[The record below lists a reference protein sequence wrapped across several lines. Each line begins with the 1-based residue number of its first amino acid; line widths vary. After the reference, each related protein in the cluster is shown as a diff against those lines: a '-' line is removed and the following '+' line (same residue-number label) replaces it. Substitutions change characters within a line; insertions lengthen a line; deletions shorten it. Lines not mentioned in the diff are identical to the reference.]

1 MFSNSKNIG
10 GAAFPQYYRG
20 ENPTTVEVQQ
30 TEAEGSKDSAPDQE
44 EHQDKKEKTGGP
56 KQEAETSNPPSEPTS
71 VVTPGKSSKQ
81 VDNPIVSVTP
91 LQSTKGVPDAGWIFG
106 EELTPI
112 TMEELPPNEFFFDK
126 KRKAVVKQELYQ
138 EAGTVSKKFKILTDG
153 RAMKKEEFATQ
164 IAGTL
169 GAFATANQ
177 YSVGT
182 LKDQL
187 KRKNHLIKTLEAKLA
202 TTEAAA
208 KDQANTGLEQA
219 RVADQKEIERLKADL
234 EQTQLMAQTS
244 QIQIGQQGE
253 LIEQLQAKLDFAE
266 SQVIDIGIFQSQAI
280 EIRKRVSAAQQG
292 LLAKVETIQ
301 NNCQLID
308 RVLEN
313 LTLREKDVGAARV
326 AFQEAIIAT
335 TRRETGSSSRFSISE
350 QTRGNILLKEWER
363 NISEGRQQA
372 KEVRKSCEETF
383 GFLDGSWLG
392 SDGESNTEIL
402 GQINTAKHLLN
413 IKENEE
419 RELAEISQITQTDI
433 VQIDK
438 WLIKPS
444 VQLCSISAK
453 DQQVEGKL
461 PQLVKD
467 CYTFEANNQAEPSK
481 LISQLVEKCVICT
494 EHAKRQ
500 VSGTK

>member
-1 MFSNSKNIG
+1 
-10 GAAFPQYYRG
+10 
-20 ENPTTVEVQQ
+20 
-30 TEAEGSKDSAPDQE
+30 
-44 EHQDKKEKTGGP
+44 
-56 KQEAETSNPPSEPTS
+56 
-71 VVTPGKSSKQ
+71 
-81 VDNPIVSVTP
+81 
-91 LQSTKGVPDAGWIFG
+91 
-106 EELTPI
+106 
-112 TMEELPPNEFFFDK
+112 
-126 KRKAVVKQELYQ
+126 
-138 EAGTVSKKFKILTDG
+138 
-153 RAMKKEEFATQ
+153 
-164 IAGTL
+164 
-169 GAFATANQ
+169 
-177 YSVGT
+177 
-182 LKDQL
+182 
-187 KRKNHLIKTLEAKLA
+187 LIKTLEAKLA

-208 KDQANTGLEQA
+208 KDQVNTTLEQA
-219 RVADQKEIERLKADL
+219 RIDDQKEIEQLKADL

-253 LIEQLQAKLDFAE
+253 LIEQLRAKLEFVE

-280 EIRKRVSAAQQG
+280 EIRKRLSAAQQG
-292 LLAKVETIQ
+292 LLVKVETIQ
-301 NNCQLID
+301 SNCQLID
-308 RVLEN
+308 QVLEN
-313 LTLREKDVGAARV
+313 LSLREREAGAARV

-335 TRRETGSSSRFSISE
+335 TRREIGSSSSFPIPE

-383 GFLDGSWLG
+383 GLLNGIWLG
-392 SDGESNTEIL
+392 SDGESSIEIL
-402 GQINTAKHLLN
+402 GQINTAKYLLN

-419 RELAEISQITQTDI
+419 RELAEISQITQMDI

-444 VQLCSISAK
+444 ILLCSISAK

-461 PQLVKD
+461 PLLVKD
-467 CYTFEANNQAEPSK
+467 CYAFEANNQAEPSK